1 MRGSHWGI
9 DIMRLT
15 RFVIAL
21 AALAGLLLAG
31 CATQKRS
38 DTLTTTL
45 TAYASAVRWGD
56 FASAQAFV
64 DPKVR
69 QEHPLSAL
77 DIARFSQVRVTGYDE
92 GNGPIPAG
100 ADQVQQIV
108 HLNLINNNT
117 QTERSLVDHQT
128 WRYDAS
134 EKRWWLESGLPDITE
149 H

>member
-1 MRGSHWGI
+1 
-9 DIMRLT
+9 MRLT
-15 RFVIAL
+15 RFAL
-21 AALAGLLLAG
+21 ASTVLAGLALAG

-56 FASAQAFV
+56 FPTALAFV

-77 DIARFSQVRVTGYDE
+77 DMARFSQVRVTGYDE
-92 GNGPIPAG
+92 GKGPIPTG
-100 ADQVQQIV
+100 PDQVQQIV
-108 HLNLINNNT
+108 HLSLINNNT
-117 QTERSLVDHQT
+117 QTERSVVDRQT